1 MCYFFRSYEAADDF
15 DLFENLD
22 RAAKEDNILTNELSV
37 YEMLGS
43 WSNQAGFPV
52 LIVNRNY
59 DDNTITISQERHFD
73 KYPHADANSS
83 TWWIPY
89 NFDTANNVAI
99 NDTAAEGWLPK
110 GVQSMIIEPSVQ
122 KNWTNSDWVLFNKQ
136 QTGYYRVLY
145 DLRNYQMLVKELK
158 SESTGKIHPINRAQL
173 IDDIKDFVS
182 IGRLPYHLLN
192 DINKLMKNDLPK

>member
-1 MCYFFRSYEAADDF
+1 MF
-15 DLFENLD
+15 
-22 RAAKEDNILTNELSV
+22 
-37 YEMLGS
+37 GS

-59 DDNTITISQERHFD
+59 DDNTIQISQERCFYI
-73 KYPHADANSS
+73 YPHSDANLT

-99 NDTAAEGWLPK
+99 NDTVAEGWLPK
-110 GVQSMIIEPSVQ
+110 GIRSKIIEPNRN
-122 KNWTNSDWVLFNKQ
+122 KNWTNSEWILFNKQ

-158 SESTGKIHPINRAQL
+158 SASTDKIHPINRAQL
-173 IDDIKDFVS
+173 VDDINYFVN
-182 IGRLPYHLLN
+182 IGRLPYHLLY
-192 DINKLMKNDLPK
+192 DMNKLMSKGSSK